1 MPVRIRTLVM
11 ALAASVLV
19 PVAPLSAA
27 DSAQDGLTG
36 VWRATNDCFL
46 RFFVLIDGGR
56 AQALYMTGERD
67 ENAVWTWDGTTL
79 HIMSRMFP
87 EDRFDGKLTSDGL
100 AADYT
105 WHDLDRDQLNKEECA
120 FERFNPRGI

>member
-1 MPVRIRTLVM
+1 MPARMRTLATLM
-11 ALAASVLV
+11 LASLLT
-19 PVAPLSAA
+19 PSSLSAA
-27 DSAQDGLTG
+27 DAGRENLTG

-79 HIMSRMFP
+79 HIVSQTFP
-87 EDRFDGKLTSDGL
+87 LDRFDGKLTSDGVE
-100 AADYT
+100 AAYT
-105 WHDLDRDQLNKEECA
+105 WHDLDRDQLNTQTCA
-120 FERFNPRGI
+120 FERYMPTGI

>member
-1 MPVRIRTLVM
+1 MRS
-11 ALAASVLV
+11 LAAAAVMLASML
-19 PVAPLSAA
+19 APASLSAA
-27 DSAQDGLTG
+27 AGANDNLTG

-87 EDRFDGKLTSDGL
+87 EDRFDGKLTTDGV
-100 AADYT
+100 AADYV
-105 WHDLDRDQLNKEECA
+105 WHDLDRDQLNKQTCA
-120 FERFNPRGI
+120 FERYMPIGI